1 MRKGGKPLHTCVCV
15 CTSAHLAA
23 FGLCSAA
30 RICVLVN
37 KDLGPLL
44 SIPGSQRLS
53 IITSNGLHME
63 LASDGHIS
71 IPSYSNVR
79 ADCFP

>member
-1 MRKGGKPLHTCVCV
+1 MGSRYIR
-15 CTSAHLAA
+15 AHLVA
-23 FGLCSAA
+23 FHLCSAA

-44 SIPGSQRLS
+44 SIPGSQRLY
-53 IITSNGLHME
+53 IIMVNDLHME
-63 LASDGHIS
+63 LAGAAHIS
-71 IPSYSNVR
+71 IPSYSNAR